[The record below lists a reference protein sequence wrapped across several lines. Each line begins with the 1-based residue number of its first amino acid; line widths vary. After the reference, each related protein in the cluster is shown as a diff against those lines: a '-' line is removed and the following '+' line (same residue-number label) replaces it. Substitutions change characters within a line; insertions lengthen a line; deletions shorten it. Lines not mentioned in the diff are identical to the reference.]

1 MCITPRDREREE
13 GPVGTLNQ
21 ISKILLHSSLP
32 WWPGSSD
39 SSRAYHWKQEPIN
52 MNNGNNLV
60 IKAIHKLTSKALN
73 RKLIFQTWVFTM
85 SSYPMLISA
94 TSTFSKIERYKVKNK
109 NTHTHT
115 QRERERERERE
126 NLRNH
131 NKLLVWWLWHWMHQF
146 IQKLD
151 WSFIF
156 IFLSILQIHAE
167 RSQDYVIPRK
177 IFAKSNMINLL
188 LDQI

>member
-1 MCITPRDREREE
+1 
-13 GPVGTLNQ
+13 
-21 ISKILLHSSLP
+21 
-32 WWPGSSD
+32 
-39 SSRAYHWKQEPIN
+39 

-94 TSTFSKIERYKVKNK
+94 TSTFSKIERYKVKNN

-126 NLRNH
+126 PEKPQQAAR
-131 NKLLVWWLWHWMHQF
+131 LVIVALNAPVYP
-146 IQKLD
+146 K
-151 WSFIF
+151 
-156 IFLSILQIHAE
+156 A
-167 RSQDYVIPRK
+167 
-177 IFAKSNMINLL
+177 
-188 LDQI
+188 